1 MIGSGHRWAW
11 VTLVAWSL
19 AGCQPKPPPP
29 RDDLAELVARCVDAM
44 TRDACLA
51 QRDSRPD
58 KLGAAPE
65 VFVAGVGAIDAQA
78 YREIRNAGEAMCGL
92 VRSRCERDWD
102 DSACQAA
109 RSLWPGVPP

>member
-1 MIGSGHRWAW
+1 MIGPGPRWA
-11 VTLVAWSL
+11 TTALVVVL
-19 AGCQPKPPPP
+19 GAGCRPEPLPP
-29 RDDLAELVARCVDAM
+29 RDDLAGLVARCVDAM

-58 KLGAAPE
+58 NPGAAPQ

-78 YREIRNAGEAMCGL
+78 YREIRSAGEAMCGL
-92 VRSRCERDWD
+92 VRSRCERSWD

-109 RSLWPGVPP
+109 RSLWPAAPP

>member
-11 VTLVAWSL
+11 VTLLAWSL

-58 KLGAAPE
+58 KLGAAPQ

-78 YREIRNAGEAMCGL
+78 LAHRLKRGAMCRLVHLGGATENFVDVL
-92 VRSRCERDWD
+92 VRH
-102 DSACQAA
+102 
-109 RSLWPGVPP
+109 LVL